1 MRMTIA
7 QLREREIDRLVAYKT
22 DNPTDA
28 DYREA
33 HRMMNSF
40 YRLCGLCER
49 NLYLAND
56 ERTCNSRYTKESEDK
71 EERWYKRL
79 GKQFKEIY
87 NLDLYYAGYCP
98 SIGVREFPGGGCSER
113 IYRWFYK

>member
-1 MRMTIA
+1 MTIA
-7 QLREREIDRLVAYKT
+7 QLREQEIDRLVAYKT
-22 DNPTDA
+22 DFPTDA

-40 YRLCGLCER
+40 YRLCGLAER
-49 NLYLAND
+49 NLYLANN
-56 ERTCNSRYTKESEDK
+56 ERSCNSRYAQESENK

-87 NLDLYYAGYCP
+87 NLDLYYVSYLPA
-98 SIGVREFPGGGCSER
+98 IGVRELPSGACSER
-113 IYRWFYK
+113 INRYFYN